1 MTDEGVPGQS
11 PESPGA
17 LIQPGGKVDPE
28 AVRAA
33 YDRARE
39 DGDDDFLAHVQF
51 ELQRDLQTRLD
62 KYLVTRVTFMSRS
75 ALQRLIDDGGATV
88 NGRPGKSSTKLRGG
102 DVVDLVLPPPA
113 SGEIIP
119 EDIPLKV
126 LFEDEHLIVVDKQAD
141 IIVHPARSES
151 RGTMINALAWRF
163 RHVSGGDLSP
173 VGGEFARPGV
183 VHRLDRNTSGCI
195 VFAKTEEAHWKLGR
209 QFENRV
215 VDKRYLAV
223 VQGRVRD
230 DFQVIDLPIGPHPS
244 KAKGAREKR
253 VVRYD
258 ELGKASVTVCRVRE
272 RYTLSDSRAYS
283 LVELDLKTGRTHQ
296 IRVHLAHLGHSI
308 VGDDMYGGRELE
320 LPDRVIVCPMLHA
333 AMLSFTHPIS
343 GDPMRFLSTP
353 RDEILACM
361 DWLRASGSL
370 QSVDAAGTVP
380 LASLGCAPQT
390 G

>member
-1 MTDEGVPGQS
+1 MC
-11 PESPGA
+11 
-17 LIQPGGKVDPE
+17 PGGE
-28 AVRAA
+28 
-33 YDRARE
+33 
-39 DGDDDFLAHVQF
+39 
-51 ELQRDLQTRLD
+51 
-62 KYLVTRVTFMSRS
+62 
-75 ALQRLIDDGGATV
+75 
-88 NGRPGKSSTKLRGG
+88 
-102 DVVDLVLPPPA
+102 
-113 SGEIIP
+113 
-119 EDIPLKV
+119 
-126 LFEDEHLIVVDKQAD
+126 
-141 IIVHPARSES
+141 
-151 RGTMINALAWRF
+151 
-163 RHVSGGDLSP
+163 LSP

-272 RYTLSDSRAYS
+272 RYTLPDSRAYS

-320 LPDRVIVCPMLHA
+320 LPDRVIGCPMLHA
-333 AMLSFTHPIS
+333 AMLSFAHPIS

-353 RDEILACM
+353 RAESASCASN
-361 DWLRASGSL
+361 WLRARGAQA
-370 QSVDAAGTVP
+370 QSRT
-380 LASLGCAPQT
+380 L
-390 G
+390 